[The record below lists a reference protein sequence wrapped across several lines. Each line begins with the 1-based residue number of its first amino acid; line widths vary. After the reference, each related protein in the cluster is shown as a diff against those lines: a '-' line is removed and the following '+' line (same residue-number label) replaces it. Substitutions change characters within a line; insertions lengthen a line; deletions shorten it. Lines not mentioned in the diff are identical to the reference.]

1 MEFTAVKEEFE
12 KRAGDIAPLGKKLK
26 IMLDNQPLVVDG
38 TGESNSIVT
47 EDVDADCTITMT
59 MDNFKSIVKGDL
71 NPMMAVMTGKI
82 KITGDMPLAMKL
94 KDMLG

>member
-1 MEFTAVKEEFE
+1 MEFAAVQAEFE
-12 KRAGDIAPLGKKLK
+12 KRASSIAPLGKKLK
-26 IMLDNQPLVVDG
+26 LMLDDQPLIVDG
-38 TGESNSIVT
+38 TGDSNTIVT
-47 EDVDADCTITMT
+47 EDIDADCTITMT

-82 KITGDMPLAMKL
+82 KISGDMPLAMKL